1 MMPSTGWKNVF
12 SVQKFGT
19 EHHLLHTLGYVL
31 NWCSDEIFLLLCAQ
45 KQFHSKAFTFCRI
58 HGVHSWAQTHTRTA
72 CSNWYSLRFFTSK
85 KFMQSIPWGK
95 KTQID
100 SFKKNEKVW
109 MYVCFNHLI
118 GNAFESMARPF
129 HMIAHWTKTK
139 TDDVYQLRN
148 RMEKR
153 NRSTNKW
160 YEMGVHLNWIIHS
173 I

>member
-31 NWCSDEIFLLLCAQ
+31 NWCSDEFFFLLLCAQ

-85 KFMQSIPWGK
+85 KFMQSMREKNSNRLIQKEWKGVNGCLLQSFDWKCFRIDGSSISHDSTLDKNKDWWCIPAAKQDGK
-95 KTQID
+95 KEQEH
-100 SFKKNEKVW
+100 K
-109 MYVCFNHLI
+109 
-118 GNAFESMARPF
+118 
-129 HMIAHWTKTK
+129 
-139 TDDVYQLRN
+139 
-148 RMEKR
+148 
-153 NRSTNKW
+153 
-160 YEMGVHLNWIIHS
+160 
-173 I
+173 